1 MSISV
6 TGYTE
11 AKIEGKWYCIDFFQY
26 DMNGHVHH
34 IPCIEGQSIVHTAL
48 QWDCDM
54 DCIGVPTDLS
64 PQVKAECTDRDGK
77 LFGEDDPHQ
86 FLAGHIIHF
95 PLPSA
100 DPSILSTTNGAGPL
114 VGGTDGYII
123 IEHAFYFNTY
133 RPSGTNLKLC
143 SVYYRCVAQSSE
155 TMRRQYDYRKSRE
168 AHAPRPHVKRS
179 QLMFCRLHSSCDATP
194 LLLMKISWVF

>member
-64 PQVKAECTDRDGK
+64 PQVKAECTGREGK
-77 LFGEDDPHQ
+77 LFGEDDPHWIPWHTVRGSWFGSVDLDQ
-86 FLAGHIIHF
+86 PEYCGYFPRQAVADYLSNPHDVTLDESDMIPVEEYYKYTGPYDNRGH
-95 PLPSA
+95 PQGLQKSCA
-100 DPSILSTTNGAGPL
+100 DP
-114 VGGTDGYII
+114 
-123 IEHAFYFNTY
+123 H
-133 RPSGTNLKLC
+133 
-143 SVYYRCVAQSSE
+143 
-155 TMRRQYDYRKSRE
+155 RRLEQ
-168 AHAPRPHVKRS
+168 
-179 QLMFCRLHSSCDATP
+179 
-194 LLLMKISWVF
+194 